1 MPPRKVASQEIGEQG
16 ISTTGE
22 LLKQIAIKMD
32 SIHTSREVN
41 DRLAHELK
49 QIGAKVDD
57 HDKSLM
63 MIAKVMEDMNSNF
76 HEFTETVKE
85 MQKESSE
92 YQKQNQAI
100 MMKMENV
107 LAVISKY
114 EPRFEKIENRQ
125 IDGCPSSLSA
135 RQALASEMKHQDAQV
150 EVIKKS
156 IDKNREDI
164 GEIKAKQDVAIEQ
177 IKVVNNRLSDLEVF
191 EKEYSKWKDS
201 IYKALVTYAVSII
214 GALILAIWG
223 VIQK

>member
-1 MPPRKVASQEIGEQG
+1 MPPRKSTDVIGKQG
-16 ISTTGE
+16 TSTTGE
-22 LLKQIAIKMD
+22 LLKQIALKMD
-32 SIHTSREVN
+32 SIH
-41 DRLAHELK
+41 DRLADELK
-49 QIGAKVDD
+49 QISTKVDD
-57 HDKSLM
+57 HDRSLM

-76 HEFTETVKE
+76 HEFTDTVKE

-92 YQKQNQAI
+92 YQKQNQSI

-107 LAVISKY
+107 LTIMSKY
-114 EPRFEKIENRQ
+114 EPRFEKIEAKQ

-135 RQALASEMKHQDAQV
+135 RQALAGEMRHQDAQV

-177 IKVVNNRLSDLEVF
+177 IKVGNNRVNDLEVF
-191 EKEYSKWKDS
+191 EKEYIKWKDS

-223 VIQK
+223 VVQK

>member
-1 MPPRKVASQEIGEQG
+1 MPPRKAVPQEIGEQG

-22 LLKQIAIKMD
+22 LLKQIALKMD
-32 SIHTSREVN
+32 SMHTSREVN
-41 DRLAHELK
+41 DRLANELK
-49 QIGAKVDD
+49 QISTKVDD

-76 HEFTETVKE
+76 HEFTDTVKE

-92 YQKQNQAI
+92 YQKQNQSI
-100 MMKMENV
+100 MMKMENI
-107 LAVISKY
+107 LTVISKY

-125 IDGCPSSLSA
+125 IDGCPSFLAA
-135 RQALASEMKHQDAQV
+135 RQALASETKHLESQLESV
-150 EVIKKS
+150 KKGT
-156 IDKNREDI
+156 DKNREELN
-164 GEIKAKQDVAIEQ
+164 EIKAKQDVAIEQ
-177 IKVVNNRLSDLEVF
+177 IKVSNNRTDDLEAF

>member
-1 MPPRKVASQEIGEQG
+1 MPPRKSTDVIGKQG
-16 ISTTGE
+16 TSTTGE
-22 LLKQIAIKMD
+22 LLKQIALKMD
-32 SIHTSREVN
+32 SIHTSRELN
-41 DRLAHELK
+41 DRLADELK
-49 QIGAKVDD
+49 QISTKVDD
-57 HDKSLM
+57 HDRSLM

-76 HEFTETVKE
+76 HEFTDTVKE

-92 YQKQNQAI
+92 YQKQNQSI

-107 LAVISKY
+107 LTIMSKY
-114 EPRFEKIENRQ
+114 EPRFEKIEAKQ

-135 RQALASEMKHQDAQV
+135 RQALAGEMRHQDAQV

-177 IKVVNNRLSDLEVF
+177 IKVGNNRVNDLEVF
-191 EKEYSKWKDS
+191 EKEYIKWKDS

-223 VIQK
+223 VVQK

>member
-22 LLKQIAIKMD
+22 LLKQIALKMD

-41 DRLAHELK
+41 DRLANELK

-92 YQKQNQAI
+92 YQKQNQSI

-107 LAVISKY
+107 LTIISKY

-135 RQALASEMKHQDAQV
+135 RQALASETKHLESQLESV
-150 EVIKKS
+150 KKGT
-156 IDKNREDI
+156 DKNREELN
-164 GEIKAKQDVAIEQ
+164 EIKAKQDVAIEQ
-177 IKVVNNRLSDLEVF
+177 IKVGNNRLSDLEVF

-223 VIQK
+223 VVQK

>member
-1 MPPRKVASQEIGEQG
+1 MPPRKAIVETGEQG

-22 LLKQIAIKMD
+22 LLKQIALKMD

-41 DRLAHELK
+41 DRLANELK
-49 QIGAKVDD
+49 QISTKVDD

-76 HEFTETVKE
+76 HEFTDTVKE

-92 YQKQNQAI
+92 YQKQNQSI

-107 LAVISKY
+107 LTIMSKY

-125 IDGCPSSLSA
+125 IDGCPSLMSA
-135 RQALASEMKHQDAQV
+135 RKEIISEMKHQETQV
-150 EVIKKS
+150 ESLKKGN
-156 IDKNREDI
+156 DKNRE
-164 GEIKAKQDVAIEQ
+164 EINELMSSVKVLVEQ
-177 IKVVNNRLSDLEVF
+177 VKVVNNRTGDLEVAGNKF
-191 EKEYSKWKDS
+191 ATWKDGL
-201 IYKALVTYAVSII
+201 YTTLVTYAVSII

-223 VIQK
+223 VVQK